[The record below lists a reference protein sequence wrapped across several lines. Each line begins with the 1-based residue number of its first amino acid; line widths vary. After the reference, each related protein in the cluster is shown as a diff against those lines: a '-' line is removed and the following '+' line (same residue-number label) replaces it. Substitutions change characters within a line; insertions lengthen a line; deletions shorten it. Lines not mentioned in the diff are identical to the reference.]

1 VALISL
7 VVQDGPILRIVE
19 EIHNKQN
26 DAGAL
31 EESNLLAKTSSSK
44 IATFFL
50 RKRQHKVININFLMD
65 QIKLTFK
72 SLQIRKCPSTS
83 PQSLFEPPRDCS
95 TP

>member
-19 EIHNKQN
+19 QIHNKQN

-44 IATFFL
+44 IATLFL
-50 RKRQHKVININFLMD
+50 MNRQNKVISRVSDPDPYPDRSALI
-65 QIKLTFK
+65 
-72 SLQIRKCPSTS
+72 
-83 PQSLFEPPRDCS
+83 
-95 TP
+95 